1 MAKIIDRIGVD
12 ILRRKLGTYSPIRQR
27 GILKLQLGEVP
38 VIDARSR
45 GIASVTNKTVR
56 AFNKKE
62 RVFID
67 TSVIAIRATISFD
80 TAELGA
86 FAYLRDPVEEQM
98 EKIYDRF
105 CAAEIDYVNRSVAGR
120 DVVYSDS
127 EDVKKLQKLFDDVGK
142 PVLVLSRS
150 KKMDATSDGFVLV
163 ERTPVSVEVNFT
175 DPYKAAICVWEDVG
189 FYITYRG

>member
-1 MAKIIDRIGVD
+1 MAKIIDSSIHLIAGT
-12 ILRRKLGTYSPIRQR
+12 LQEKLGRYSPIRQR

-45 GIASVTNKTVR
+45 GIASVTNKTVH

-62 RVFID
+62 RVFIN
-67 TSVIAIRATISFD
+67 TSVVAIRATISFD
-80 TAELGA
+80 T
-86 FAYLRDPVEEQM
+86 DVEEQM
-98 EKIYDRF
+98 EKIYARF
-105 CAAEIDYVNRSVAGR
+105 CAAEIDYVNRSVAGK
-120 DVVYSDS
+120 DIVYSDN

-175 DPYKAAICVWEDVG
+175 DPYKATICVWEDVG